1 MHVKLPPAW
10 ILSLVVDS
18 PTYLPL
24 FPLSQSEGECQR
36 RSFVTQEAGG
46 DNGIGQ
52 TGRRVALNAIFMLL
66 INVLEQ
72 VRGLIKTKK
81 SPPKVGLTNLTLFLK
96 FRLVFY
102 HHIFSSFLMGSAC
115 HVYFGIPSLFVRCAS
130 PPPHLPHRALF
141 FKRVYVAVSNECA
154 TSAEVPLAF
163 PP

>member
-18 PTYLPL
+18 PTYLP
-24 FPLSQSEGECQR
+24 PLSFVPKGKCQR

-52 TGRRVALNAIFMLL
+52 TGRSVALNAIFMLL

-81 SPPKVGLTNLTLFLK
+81 SPPKVGLTNLTLF
-96 FRLVFY
+96 
-102 HHIFSSFLMGSAC
+102 
-115 HVYFGIPSLFVRCAS
+115 
-130 PPPHLPHRALF
+130 
-141 FKRVYVAVSNECA
+141 
-154 TSAEVPLAF
+154 
-163 PP
+163 